1 MNLDLQGGRA
11 CVMVRCYV
19 GFSPLFRLSMSSYP
33 SDL

>member
-11 CVMVRCYV
+11 GVMVKCSV

>member
-1 MNLDLQGGRA
+1 MNLDLQGARA
-11 CVMVRCYV
+11 GVMVRCCV